1 MKIKFRS
8 PRRKNPFDNPLVSMF
23 AHTLV
28 TVVAALALFYSLKL
42 ESLWPLY
49 LAGVFVTLLEGA
61 WLYFMLRT

>member
-1 MKIKFRS
+1 
-8 PRRKNPFDNPLVSMF
+8 MF